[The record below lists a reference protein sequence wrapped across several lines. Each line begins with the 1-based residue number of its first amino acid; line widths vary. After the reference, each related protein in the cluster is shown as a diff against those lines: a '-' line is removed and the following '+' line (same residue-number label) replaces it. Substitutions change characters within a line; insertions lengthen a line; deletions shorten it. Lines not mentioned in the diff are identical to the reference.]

1 MNRVAVFDPADD
13 AAVRREGHDVVAS
26 NVQVVAAGGRVVAK
40 EGIEQPEELH
50 DSLVLEEAAGG
61 REGGREGRREGG
73 KEGVREGGRVCG
85 ERGRCWLCF

>member
-1 MNRVAVFDPADD
+1 MNRVTVFDPADD

-50 DSLVLEEAAGG
+50 DSLVLEEAAEGEGG
-61 REGGREGRREGG
+61 REGGREG
-73 KEGVREGGRVCG
+73 VREGGG
-85 ERGRCWLCF
+85 EGMW